1 MIGFQPDT
9 YSVSEDAG
17 SVGLTVRV
25 LSGTLGGEVLVG
37 LRTVNDSALGMLWSI
52 CVCLSVCVYGRGWWG
67 GGREKR
73 MMISVCIPHFPS
85 AKVSWTS
92 IPQQLL
98 LHLMLK

>member
-37 LRTVNDSALGMLWSI
+37 LMTVNDSALGMVWSI
-52 CVCLSVCVYGRGWWG
+52 CVCLYVCGKRRG
-67 GGREKR
+67 E
-73 MMISVCIPHFPS
+73 IE
-85 AKVSWTS
+85 
-92 IPQQLL
+92 
-98 LHLMLK
+98 